1 MLPCSLHPMLP
12 RVSEDMDVGSGG
24 SWISQVGQ
32 DWNGI
37 ASERRGGPGGSAE
50 GYDESH
56 RRQTAE
62 FPALA
67 TGKEGSCTAA
77 L

>member
-1 MLPCSLHPMLP
+1 
-12 RVSEDMDVGSGG
+12 MDVGSGG
-24 SWISQVGQ
+24 SWISQVGSCLVLSFGQ

-37 ASERRGGPGGSAE
+37 ASERRGGLGGSAE

-67 TGKEGSCTAA
+67 TGKEGSCT
-77 L
+77 LHFEGS

>member
-1 MLPCSLHPMLP
+1 ML
-12 RVSEDMDVGSGG
+12 
-24 SWISQVGQ
+24 GQ
-32 DWNGI
+32 DWNGT
-37 ASERRGGPGGSAE
+37 ASGRRGGVGGSAE

-67 TGKEGSCTAA
+67 TGKKWEQHLA
-77 L
+77 LFRLS